1 MSLDLLRGSAQLPLE
16 RAAGLWLRAGAV
28 AFALILIGTGQ
39 QPVPRVLLMTG
50 AVVLLL
56 FLIWRA
62 LPRLGADAELG
73 TVLRLEPAL
82 AVLIVLV
89 TGGWTS
95 PFGLY
100 LAIPLLMLG
109 LAAPRVAVAVLIAM
123 IAVLTLHEVVDVQ
136 PAVTAEITSQIV
148 IMLVAMVVGIVARRL
163 DTSADARY
171 SQTFGRLQELSHV
184 NALLSTLHD
193 LVRSNPAPL
202 TVEDVLGVIRS
213 ELDELFDAD
222 AILLLLAD
230 EGGRWWRP
238 VHSEGVTVS
247 GEVAYP
253 DLPAP
258 LLDIGPTTRPVQL
271 SHLPLGGGLTPQAR
285 SGVYLWLWSRGQAS
299 GLLALEHHRHHE
311 LASVELDML
320 DRVSAPLSLALD
332 NAVWFRR
339 LRTLGAEEERQR
351 IGAQLHDRFAQSL
364 VYVAG
369 ELDRAARR
377 HPDDEPLRRLQRD
390 VRETLEDLRET
401 LRELRL
407 RCTDEQGLVP
417 TLQTYL
423 ERFGDR
429 FGVVTSLDAP
439 ADLVRPPLPIE
450 NQLLRI
456 AQDLAA
462 LAQRESAAT
471 VLNVRL
477 MSEAG
482 RLRMVVADDGRG
494 TPEDQLQ
501 SEAARILSGVRD
513 RASAIGGLVDVR
525 TRSQEGT
532 EVAVTVRGII

>member
-1 MSLDLLRGSAQLPLE
+1 MSIDSLPGSAQLPLE

-28 AFALILIGTGQ
+28 AFALILIGAGQ
-39 QPVPRVLLMTG
+39 QPVPRMLLMTG

-73 TVLRLEPAL
+73 LVLRLEPAL
-82 AVLIVLV
+82 ALLVVLL
-89 TGGWTS
+89 TGGWAS

-100 LAIPLLMLG
+100 LAIPLLLVA
-109 LAAPRVAVAVLIAM
+109 LAAPRAALALLVAM
-123 IAVLTLHEVVDVQ
+123 IAILTLHELVDAEA
-136 PAVTAEITSQIV
+136 AVAAEITGDV
-148 IMLVAMVVGIVARRL
+148 VPMVVATVVGVVGRRL
-163 DTSADARY
+163 DTPADARY
-171 SQTFGRLQELSHV
+171 SQTFGRIQELSHV

-238 VHSEGVTVS
+238 VHSEGVTLS
-247 GEVAYP
+247 GEIPYP

-258 LLDIGPTTRPVQL
+258 LIEMGPTTRPVQL
-271 SHLPLGGGLTPQAR
+271 ADLPVGGGLTPQAK

-311 LASVELDML
+311 LESVQLDML

-369 ELDRAARR
+369 ELDRAAKR
-377 HPDDEPLRRLQRD
+377 HADDEALRRLHRD
-390 VRETLEDLRET
+390 VRDTLEDLRET

-407 RCTDEQGLVP
+407 RCTEEQGLVP
-417 TLQTYL
+417 TLQIYL
-423 ERFGDR
+423 DRFGDR
-429 FGVVTSLDAP
+429 FGVVTSLDA
-439 ADLVRPPLPIE
+439 AAEVGRPPLPIE

-477 MSEAG
+477 VSEGG
-482 RLRMVVADDGRG
+482 RLRMVVSDDGRG
-494 TPEDQLQ
+494 VPEDQLQ
-501 SEAARILSGVRD
+501 AEAARILSGVRD
-513 RASAIGGLVDVR
+513 RASAIGGLVDLFSR
-525 TRSQEGT
+525 PGEGT
-532 EVAVTVRGII
+532 EIAVTVRGII